1 MIAYLIICQEDGL
14 YEEDGEDGLY
24 EEEQIQN
31 VVKVLLHT
39 NSYTQS
45 YIWHLVI
52 FDSKTLTKL
61 LIASQS
67 FDGIVEVC
75 MSLWLCIFQQG
86 TITLAFGNRLRF

>member
-14 YEEDGEDGLY
+14 YEEDGEDRLY

-45 YIWHLVI
+45 YI
-52 FDSKTLTKL
+52 
-61 LIASQS
+61 
-67 FDGIVEVC
+67 
-75 MSLWLCIFQQG
+75 
-86 TITLAFGNRLRF
+86 